1 MNTVTKNALK
11 FMTLELNKAQIKV
24 SKPERGRA
32 AVNFIV
38 KTNNGN
44 TYCLCNN
51 SFFL

>member
-1 MNTVTKNALK
+1 MNTVNENALD
-11 FMTLELNKAQIKV
+11 FMKLVVNKAQIKV
-24 SKPERGRA
+24 SKHERGRE

-38 KTNNGN
+38 KTHNGT